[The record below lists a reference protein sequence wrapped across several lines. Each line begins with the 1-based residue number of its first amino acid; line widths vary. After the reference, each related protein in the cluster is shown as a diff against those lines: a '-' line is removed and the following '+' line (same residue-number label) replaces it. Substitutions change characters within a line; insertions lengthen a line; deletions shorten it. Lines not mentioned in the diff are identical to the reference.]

1 MNKQVELLKAAFD
14 DLQTIWEMQV
24 EAFSELYEKY
34 HDAETSP
41 ATEKRNQPRDGE
53 NRQDHLAF
61 QSTENDVLFHRGGR

>member
-41 ATEKRNQPRDGE
+41 ATEKIDN
-53 NRQDHLAF
+53 LC
-61 QSTENDVLFHRGGR
+61 